1 MAAPQFISNLLT
13 IVEGQT
19 ITLSANNLEASAE
32 AAASDIIFT
41 INSLQ
46 GGAFVLNDVEVT
58 EFSQEDIFGGAV
70 QFRHDGLNSA
80 PAYTVTAR
88 VGEEVSEASTP
99 MVTFTPFNDAPI
111 FSVNALAISEGETV
125 TLTGENLQTTDE
137 ESAPEALTYEII
149 SVASGTFQRVAG
161 EETTPLGTGATF
173 TQAEVNAGAIQFQH
187 NGSEIAP
194 SYRLR
199 VLDSGI
205 PEDPTPKG
213 TTRDVITTFT
223 PINDAPTLTVNTLTL
238 TEGDT
243 VVLTSD
249 NLAATDVENNDAELL
264 FTITAVSGGRFE
276 RLDEFGNVV
285 DVLASPETEPI
296 AFSQNE
302 IFLQR
307 VRFVNDPATDVPP
320 AYTVQVSDLG
330 DPPLTNTNSG
340 EATVGFTAVNDLPV
354 LTTLSLVI
362 GDGQLVPLT
371 SEILNVVDEE
381 TPPESLQYQV
391 TGVENGRF
399 VLLADGSTVET
410 FTQGDINAG
419 NVIGFEQNGV
429 IAAPTFSLTVTD
441 GENSVVV
448 NSGDGITFQP
458 VNDAPVVEVS
468 TLTLEEGGSVV
479 LSSADNLRA
488 IDAET
493 PPDGLRYTVTI
504 TNADPA
510 KPDTFTVAGEV
521 FAGPEVTFTQAQ
533 VDAGLVSFNHGG
545 SDTAPNLTVTVTDTF
560 NPDFGEPL
568 TVPVPLEVNFTAF
581 NDVPVVVVNRLEI
594 GEGGTVILNA
604 NPDALNLVT
613 TDEESPAEALTYT
626 LDSSVNGDFQRFDPV
641 QGVATETLVVGSTFT
656 QADVDAGTIQFVHNG
671 GEEAPS
677 YSLTVTD
684 TATTPDGQPNSVM
697 TIVEIPE
704 GGFTNVNDDPVLS
717 VNTLAVTEG
726 GTVTLGVENLAAT
739 DVDSADS
746 RLAFEI
752 SEVVGGTFFL
762 NGQPLGAGET
772 FAISA
777 ISFGQLTFTDD
788 GDEVSP
794 SYSVTVRDPEGGA
807 SPAVAAEIVFTN
819 VNDAPVLVTNTFTIS
834 EGQLLTL
841 EAVNLAATDDETPAT
856 ALTYT
861 VSNVVGGGFF
871 DFNATPVESFTQAQ
885 VNNGEILFQHDGGE
899 AAPSF
904 DITVSD
910 GEASTDPTPGVIEFT
925 SVNDAP
931 TLETVQLSVTEGAA
945 QILSVDNFVGSD
957 PDTEAANLT
966 FEVSD
971 LAGGQFNLFEGGVVA
986 AEAITSFSQSQLI
999 AGQIQFV
1006 DDGDQLPPSFNL
1018 TLTDGEFTTAPVPVT
1033 ITEFINVNDPPTAVD
1048 DGGEGFT
1055 TSEDAVLTTPDILEN
1070 DGDDDPE
1077 DTISISQIAGIDVS
1091 QGEITVPSGALV
1103 SVTEDGRL
1111 NYNPNGAFDDLA
1123 PGESRLD
1130 TFEYTLSDSAGATD
1144 TATVEI
1150 VVTGVNDAP
1159 TLAANTLSLFKG
1171 QTVVISANNL
1181 LVNDPDTPLN
1191 EQVFTLSEVTGGEFQ
1206 LNGEVTT
1213 TFSQQD
1219 IAQGLVSFIHD
1230 GGEAPPSYEV
1240 SVSDG
1245 LATTDPAAVTIDTF
1259 IPVSD
1264 IRGVFDYEQ
1273 FLRFQVP
1280 TAEVAVP
1287 TDAVDGLLLAQFF
1300 DESFYLNQNPDVA
1313 DAVNAGVFS
1322 SGYQHFV
1329 LSGLAEGRNPSL
1341 LYDEAFYLNNNPDVA
1356 QAVASGVFTS
1366 GLVHFLQAGHEE
1378 GRDPSAL
1385 FRQRDYL
1392 TNNADV
1398 ETAIESGAVQSS
1410 FDHFINFGANEDR
1423 LPPLYLYNEEF
1434 YLSSNPDVAAAVQT
1448 GFFTDGFAHFASIGQ
1463 SEGRNP
1469 SSLFD
1474 QADYLAANPDI
1485 AAAVAGGT
1493 FSSGFQ
1499 HYVAFGRF
1507 EERQVFI

>member
-1 MAAPQFISNLLT
+1 MAAPQIDSNSLT
-13 IVEGQT
+13 IFEGQIIT
-19 ITLSANNLEASAE
+19 ISTDNLEASAPGIPPG
-32 AAASDIIFT
+32 DIIFT
-41 INSLQ
+41 INSPLF
-46 GGAFVLNDVEVT
+46 GGFFLNGTET
-58 EFSQEDIFGGAV
+58 SEFSQEDIFRGDV
-70 QFRHDGLNSA
+70 QFRHDGSNSA
-80 PAYTVTAR
+80 PQYTVTAR
-88 VGEEVSEASTP
+88 VGDEAAEASEP
-99 MVTFTPFNDAPI
+99 MVSFTPFNDGPR
-111 FSVNALAISEGETV
+111 FLNAALSISEGETV
-125 TLTGENLQTTDE
+125 ILTRDNLLTTDE
-137 ESAPEALTYEII
+137 EGESAPEELTYEIL
-149 SVASGTFQRVAG
+149 SVTNGEFQRVG
-161 EETTPLGTGATF
+161 DGTPLGEGATF
-173 TQAEVNAGAIQFQH
+173 TQADIDAEAIQFIH
-187 NGSEIAP
+187 DGSETSP
-194 SYRLR
+194 SYRLQ
-199 VLDSGI
+199 VTDSGI
-205 PEDPTPKG
+205 PESPTPKSVRRTVFPNFTPVNDPPVAEDDLAFPGDEDTLITGNVLTNATDPEDDPLTATVVTDVTNG
-213 TTRDVITTFT
+213 TLTLNPDGSFEYLPNENFNGTDTFT
-223 PINDAPTLTVNTLTL
+223 YEVSDGNGGTDQATVTLTVAAVNDPPVAEDDLAFPGDEDTPITGNVLANATDPEGDTLTATVVTDVTNGTLTLNPDGSFEYLPNENFNGTDTFTYEVSDGNGGTDQATVTLTVNPINDPPVAEDDLAFPGDEDTLITGNVLTNATDPEDDPLTATVVTDVTNGTLTL
-238 TEGDT
+238 NPDGSFEYLPNENFNGTDTFTYEVSDGNGGTDQATVTLTVAAVNDPPVAEDDLAFPGDEDTPITGNVLANATDPEGDT
-243 VVLTSD
+243 LTATVVTDVTNGTLTLNPDGSFEYLPNENFNGTDTFTYEVSDGNGGTDQATVTLTVNPINDPPVAEDDLAFPGDEDTLITGNVLTNATDPEDDPLTATVVTDVTNGTLTLNPDGSFEYLPNENFNGTDTFTYEVSDGNGGTDQATVTLTVAAVNDDPAFISNTLTIDEGATVSFTAD
-249 NLAATDVENNDAELL
+249 NLAADDIDSLR
-264 FTITAVSGGRFE
+264 GR
-276 RLDEFGNVV
+276 
-285 DVLASPETEPI
+285 
-296 AFSQNE
+296 
-302 IFLQR
+302 
-307 VRFVNDPATDVPP
+307 
-320 AYTVQVSDLG
+320 
-330 DPPLTNTNSG
+330 LT
-340 EATVGFTAVNDLPV
+340 
-354 LTTLSLVI
+354 
-362 GDGQLVPLT
+362 
-371 SEILNVVDEE
+371 
-381 TPPESLQYQV
+381 
-391 TGVENGRF
+391 
-399 VLLADGSTVET
+399 
-410 FTQGDINAG
+410 
-419 NVIGFEQNGV
+419 
-429 IAAPTFSLTVTD
+429 
-441 GENSVVV
+441 
-448 NSGDGITFQP
+448 
-458 VNDAPVVEVS
+458 
-468 TLTLEEGGSVV
+468 
-479 LSSADNLRA
+479 
-488 IDAET
+488 
-493 PPDGLRYTVTI
+493 
-504 TNADPA
+504 
-510 KPDTFTVAGEV
+510 
-521 FAGPEVTFTQAQ
+521 
-533 VDAGLVSFNHGG
+533 
-545 SDTAPNLTVTVTDTF
+545 
-560 NPDFGEPL
+560 
-568 TVPVPLEVNFTAF
+568 
-581 NDVPVVVVNRLEI
+581 
-594 GEGGTVILNA
+594 
-604 NPDALNLVT
+604 
-613 TDEESPAEALTYT
+613 
-626 LDSSVNGDFQRFDPV
+626 
-641 QGVATETLVVGSTFT
+641 
-656 QADVDAGTIQFVHNG
+656 
-671 GEEAPS
+671 
-677 YSLTVTD
+677 
-684 TATTPDGQPNSVM
+684 
-697 TIVEIPE
+697 
-704 GGFTNVNDDPVLS
+704 
-717 VNTLAVTEG
+717 
-726 GTVTLGVENLAAT
+726 
-739 DVDSADS
+739 
-746 RLAFEI
+746 FEI

-772 FAISA
+772 FTTAS
-777 ISFGQLTFTDD
+777 ISFGELTFTDD
-788 GDEVSP
+788 GDEAPP
-794 SYSVTVRDPEGGA
+794 SYSVTVRDPEGGFV
-807 SPAVAAEIVFTN
+807 SGAAEVFFTT
-819 VNDAPVLVTNTFTIS
+819 VNDAPVLVTNTFVIS
-834 EGQLLTL
+834 EGQRLALN
-841 EAVNLAATDDETPAT
+841 EGGNVNLLAEDDT
-856 ALTYT
+856 ASDAELIYS

-871 DFNATPVESFTQAQ
+871 DLNAAPIESFTQAQ
-885 VNNGEILFQHDGGE
+885 LNNGDVFFVHNDEEI
-899 AAPSF
+899 APSF
-904 DITVSD
+904 DIAVSD
-910 GEASTDPTPGVIEFT
+910 GEASTDPTPGVIEFI

-931 TLETVQLSVTEGAA
+931 TLETVQLSVTEGAT
-945 QILSVDNFVGSD
+945 IPLTPDNFVGSD

-1048 DGGEGFT
+1048 DSGEGFT
-1055 TSEDAVLTTPDILEN
+1055 TSEDVVLTTPDILEN

-1091 QGEITVPSGALV
+1091 QGEITIPSGALV
-1103 SVTEDGRL
+1103 SVAEDGRL
-1111 NYNPNGAFDDLA
+1111 NYSPNGAFDDLA

-1341 LYDEAFYLNNNPDVA
+1341 LYDEAFYLANNEDVA
-1356 QAVASGVFTS
+1356 QAVTSGVFTS

-1398 ETAIESGAVQSS
+1398 ETAIESGAVQSG

-1507 EERQVFI
+1507 EERAVF